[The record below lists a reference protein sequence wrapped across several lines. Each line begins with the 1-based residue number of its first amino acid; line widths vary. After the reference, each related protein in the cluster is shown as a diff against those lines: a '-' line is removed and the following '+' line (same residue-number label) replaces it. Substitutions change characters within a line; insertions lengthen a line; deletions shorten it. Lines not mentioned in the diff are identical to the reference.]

1 MIIVLYPVLPEV
13 FDHIVFE
20 LMTGPKYLDLRRIN
34 PQKIEDADVLLL
46 EIDLVLHLISWIQ
59 VDKIIVCC
67 NELLLITM
75 LFIGLWRKVEMK
87 HA

>member
-1 MIIVLYPVLPEV
+1 MIFVLYPVLTEV

-20 LMTGPKYLDLRRIN
+20 LMTRPKYLDLGRIN
-34 PQKIEDADVLLL
+34 PQKIEDGYVLLL
-46 EIDLVLHLISWIQ
+46 EVNLVLHLIAWIQ
-59 VDKIIVCC
+59 VHKIIICRD
-67 NELLLITM
+67 ELLLITI